1 MKNNNYNPNDF
12 SGQRLLGARK
22 ISGLTLQ
29 GLADKM
35 NMEISK
41 QALNQFEKGQS
52 KPTEKVLIALADALN
67 TPVDYFFKKTD
78 IIIENIEFRQKKK
91 LTDKELDSIK
101 YKAISYIEKTLEIEG
116 ILDIKNLFI
125 NPFHK
130 TTVKNKQDAEKL
142 SIELRKAWMQ
152 CNEPVA
158 DVIRLLEMNG
168 VKVVEVE
175 TPNYFSGMS
184 TMVNDIAVI
193 VINSDM
199 NSVRKRLTALHELA
213 HIILTFPKGMD
224 DEEIEDICFY
234 FAAAFLVPAEVI
246 FNDLG
251 MRRTNLLLDEVIKFE
266 NYYGISV
273 QAFVRR
279 IFNLGIISESK
290 FNSFKHWLNR
300 TEMKDA
306 EIGSFWSLESPS
318 RLRELVI
325 KALSLE
331 IITESKAAALLD
343 IPLSQL
349 IDERTE
355 II

>member
-1 MKNNNYNPNDF
+1 MNKNILIVTATYFPDLGGAGIVAKNTSEELLK
-12 SGQRLLGARK
+12 SGY
-22 ISGLTLQ
+22 
-29 GLADKM
+29 
-35 NMEISK
+35 
-41 QALNQFEKGQS
+41 
-52 KPTEKVLIALADALN
+52 KVTI
-67 TPVDYFFKKTD
+67 FCGGKTD
-78 IIIENIEFRQKKK
+78 
-91 LTDKELDSIK
+91 
-101 YKAISYIEKTLEIEG
+101 KTE
-116 ILDIKNLFI
+116 
-125 NPFHK
+125 
-130 TTVKNKQDAEKL
+130 
-142 SIELRKAWMQ
+142 
-152 CNEPVA
+152 
-158 DVIRLLEMNG
+158 EMNG

-251 MRRTNLLLDEVIKFE
+251 IRRTNLLLDEVIKFE

-331 IITESKAAALLD
+331 IITESKAASLLD